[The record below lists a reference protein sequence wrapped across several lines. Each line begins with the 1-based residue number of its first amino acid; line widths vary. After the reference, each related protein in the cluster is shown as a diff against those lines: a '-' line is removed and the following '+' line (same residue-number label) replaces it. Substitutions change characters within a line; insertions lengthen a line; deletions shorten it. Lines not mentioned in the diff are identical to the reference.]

1 MVKLMRN
8 EVRRNHLLSEANDDK
23 KNYFSGNLSDIEM
36 RRIQILMK
44 KTGYLELSILELSKV
59 VTYKFWYDYVKLNMK
74 KKQNC
79 VTWIQTTL

>member
-1 MVKLMRN
+1 MRN

-59 VTYKFWYDYVKLNMK
+59 VTYKFWYDYVKLKYAEKAKLCYMDRDNFI
-74 KKQNC
+74 
-79 VTWIQTTL
+79 V